1 MVWSI
6 KHERAKHLRFTIF
19 DGTKHLFKIWKLHHW
34 FFFRHSAV
42 FYLECDCGQ
51 TEFTP
56 PGILSLVKITN
67 PILGPSFTHSVDLEK
82 YVFSAGIYL
91 YKFKNRIT
99 RTMYEICTKWT
110 IKTPERSQ
118 WRRSGVFIVDFEQIL
133 HIVLV
138 FPLLISSK

>member
-1 MVWSI
+1 MNEQNIYGLRSLTVLNTF
-6 KHERAKHLRFTIF
+6 LRFENYII
-19 DGTKHLFKIWKLHHW
+19 D

-82 YVFSAGIYL
+82 YVFSAGIYF